1 MQNKQDQC
9 LYLETSDHT
18 YTICLLAERHI
29 LITFAYN
36 CMTNPMVNRHEQ
48 TAGCMV
54 ITSLK
59 VKF

>member
-1 MQNKQDQC
+1 MQNKQDHAVS
-9 LYLETSDHT
+9 LPRNIGSHVI
-18 YTICLLAERHI
+18 TICLLAERHI

-54 ITSLK
+54 ITS
-59 VKF
+59 